1 MSVYAFFLKNKYE
14 VLFFY
19 FYIKLD
25 NFNYAIKL

>member
-14 VLFFY
+14 VLFLY